1 MENSKNIIINEDPI
15 ISCPSTPLNFGVY
28 SQKIIKSPK
37 NLFMS
42 FTPLSTNKE
51 ITYTNTIM
59 YPVITTEATID
70 TEKNYSNIENEKLKL
85 SLKKDSTGFKT
96 ESSKDEKINISYE
109 KQISN
114 ILIINNETNKKD
126 EDIDESESNKGNK
139 DSLET
144 NPFYLGGKSSYNLNE
159 ILKNNNINND
169 TEIEKEKV
177 KKMLDKNK
185 KVAINEKNA
194 NKENSYFK
202 TSKNIKNKVNKE
214 IFRNQLKR
222 KTQRMKTLNFNKQKK
237 ANNSEQNTP
246 KRNLKKS
253 IARHKTCF
261 GSENKIN
268 LNYNYKDKKKNFEFD
283 TNIKKMKHNILR
295 TRTKVREKT
304 VMNTSPMFKIKEH
317 NIKLYKLNLFNQ
329 NNNSAKGKQNID
341 IIAEKEEIEKKMKAK
356 KKKLT
361 YIGVSENKLNTKL
374 IMDYL
379 KNKKEENGL
388 NKKKEDKQIQL
399 NNSIQKDSK
408 KDIRNRKRTLSQSLH
423 NKFHRLKTFTGE
435 IAFNDKN
442 KVQTTY
448 KKRASES
455 RKNLDFDFAL
465 KNKKNL
471 ANTQFNLFSPE
482 KFTNTTFSD
491 SDYCEY
497 TLDCM
502 DLILNKNKS
511 ERQIKNKVNFNF
523 PKIPKNK
530 PRKKIALFDLDETLV
545 HCTGDINLKKEKYQH
560 KIDIILP
567 GTKEVSV
574 GINIR
579 PLWKK
584 TLNLIKK
591 YYNIVVFTASHQAY
605 ADAVLDFMD
614 PNKKYFKYRLYR
626 NNCSLVNVDGAQF
639 YVKDLDIFNEAY
651 DLKDIVIVD
660 NSVLSFIYHLENGI
674 PIVPYYSEDKDG
686 SLYIVGLYLMH
697 IYKEDDLREANKK
710 YINLDSFLNEA
721 KNRNDENSTINEESI
736 SIENNNINSNTN
748 VREISIKNNNTTPI
762 KLDLNTDNNTNT
774 NNIKEKDSSE
784 KISQNYSSGRRDS
797 NRLSIKNEAT
807 TPQKNLIKK
816 SKLMEMYYSLND
828 KSENTKNI
836 FSVENKNN
844 RNFSTDDEKEIKEI
858 KEIEQNKDISAFYF
872 KNRRLT
878 GDAKSE
884 NRNKNRNSQH
894 SCKTCAKQL
903 DLKLMKS
910 KFFNNFSSEES
921 I

>member
-28 SQKIIKSPK
+28 SKEIIKFPK
-37 NLFMS
+37 NLFIS

-51 ITYTNTIM
+51 ISYTNTIM

-70 TEKNYSNIENEKLKL
+70 TEKNYSNIENDKLKL
-85 SLKKDSTGFKT
+85 SLKKDSTIFKT

-144 NPFYLGGKSSYNLNE
+144 NPFYLGGKSSFDLNE
-159 ILKNNNINND
+159 ILKNKNINND
-169 TEIEKEKV
+169 SEIEKEKV
-177 KKMLDKNK
+177 KKMLDKSK
-185 KVAINEKNA
+185 KVFINEKNA
-194 NKENSYFK
+194 NKENSHFK
-202 TSKNIKNKVNKE
+202 TSKNINNKVNKK
-214 IFRNQLKR
+214 IFRNR
-222 KTQRMKTLNFNKQKK
+222 KTQRTKTININEQRK
-237 ANNSEQNTP
+237 AINSEQNTAKKYLR
-246 KRNLKKS
+246 KRT
-253 IARHKTCF
+253 ARHKTCF
-261 GSENKIN
+261 SSENKIN
-268 LNYNYKDKKKNFEFD
+268 LNYNYKEKKKKIENN
-283 TNIKKMKHNILR
+283 TNIKNMKHDILR
-295 TRTKVREKT
+295 SRTKVREKT
-304 VMNTSPMFKIKEH
+304 VMNTSPVFKIKEP

-329 NNNSAKGKQNID
+329 TNNSAKSKKSID
-341 IIAEKEEIEKKMKAK
+341 IIAKKEEIEKKIKAK

-361 YIGVSENKLNTKL
+361 YIDTSKNKLNTKL
-374 IMDYL
+374 FMDNI
-379 KNKKEENGL
+379 KNKKEENTL
-388 NKKKEDKQIQL
+388 NKKKEDKQIQI
-399 NNSIQKDSK
+399 NTSNQKDSNK
-408 KDIRNRKRTLSQSLH
+408 NLETRKRTLSLSLR
-423 NKFHRLKTFTGE
+423 NKFNRLKTFTRE
-435 IAFNDKN
+435 INFKDKN
-442 KVQTTY
+442 EVQTSY
-448 KKRASES
+448 KKKGSET
-455 RKNLDFDFAL
+455 RKNLDFDTAL
-465 KNKKNL
+465 KNEKNL

-591 YYNIVVFTASHQAY
+591 YYYIVVFTASHQAY

-626 NNCSLVNVDGAQF
+626 NNCSLVNIEGTQF

-674 PIVPYYSEDKDG
+674 PIVPYYNEDKDG

-748 VREISIKNNNTTPI
+748 TREIGIKNNSTPI
-762 KLDLNTDNNTNT
+762 KLDLNTDNIT
-774 NNIKEKDSSE
+774 NNIKEKDSKE
-784 KISQNYSSGRRDS
+784 NCSSHRRDS
-797 NRLSIKNEAT
+797 NHLSIKNETT

-816 SKLMEMYYSLND
+816 STLMKMYYSLND
-828 KSENTKNI
+828 KSENAKNI

-844 RNFSTDDEKEIKEI
+844 RSFLTDDEKERY
-858 KEIEQNKDISAFYF
+858 NYYF
-872 KNRRLT
+872 FPIT
-878 GDAKSE
+878 
-884 NRNKNRNSQH
+884 
-894 SCKTCAKQL
+894 
-903 DLKLMKS
+903 
-910 KFFNNFSSEES
+910 
-921 I
+921 

>member
-1 MENSKNIIINEDPI
+1 
-15 ISCPSTPLNFGVY
+15 
-28 SQKIIKSPK
+28 
-37 NLFMS
+37 
-42 FTPLSTNKE
+42 
-51 ITYTNTIM
+51 
-59 YPVITTEATID
+59 
-70 TEKNYSNIENEKLKL
+70 
-85 SLKKDSTGFKT
+85 
-96 ESSKDEKINISYE
+96 
-109 KQISN
+109 
-114 ILIINNETNKKD
+114 
-126 EDIDESESNKGNK
+126 
-139 DSLET
+139 
-144 NPFYLGGKSSYNLNE
+144 
-159 ILKNNNINND
+159 
-169 TEIEKEKV
+169 
-177 KKMLDKNK
+177 
-185 KVAINEKNA
+185 
-194 NKENSYFK
+194 
-202 TSKNIKNKVNKE
+202 
-214 IFRNQLKR
+214 
-222 KTQRMKTLNFNKQKK
+222 
-237 ANNSEQNTP
+237 
-246 KRNLKKS
+246 
-253 IARHKTCF
+253 
-261 GSENKIN
+261 
-268 LNYNYKDKKKNFEFD
+268 
-283 TNIKKMKHNILR
+283 
-295 TRTKVREKT
+295 
-304 VMNTSPMFKIKEH
+304 
-317 NIKLYKLNLFNQ
+317 
-329 NNNSAKGKQNID
+329 
-341 IIAEKEEIEKKMKAK
+341 
-356 KKKLT
+356 
-361 YIGVSENKLNTKL
+361 
-374 IMDYL
+374 
-379 KNKKEENGL
+379 
-388 NKKKEDKQIQL
+388 
-399 NNSIQKDSK
+399 
-408 KDIRNRKRTLSQSLH
+408 
-423 NKFHRLKTFTGE
+423 
-435 IAFNDKN
+435 
-442 KVQTTY
+442 
-448 KKRASES
+448 
-455 RKNLDFDFAL
+455 
-465 KNKKNL
+465 
-471 ANTQFNLFSPE
+471 
-482 KFTNTTFSD
+482 
-491 SDYCEY
+491 
-497 TLDCM
+497 M

-797 NRLSIKNEAT
+797 NRLSIKNETT

-878 GDAKSE
+878 GDAKSV

>member
-1 MENSKNIIINEDPI
+1 MENAKNIIINEDPI
-15 ISCPSTPLNFGVY
+15 ISCPSTPLNFGVH
-28 SQKIIKSPK
+28 SKKIIKSPK

-42 FTPLSTNKE
+42 FTPTSYNKE

-70 TEKNYSNIENEKLKL
+70 TEKNYSNIENDKLKI
-85 SLKKDSTGFKT
+85 SLKKDSTGFRT

-114 ILIINNETNKKD
+114 ALLIINNETNKRD
-126 EDIDESESNKGNK
+126 EDMDDSESNKGNK
-139 DSLET
+139 DTLET
-144 NPFYLGGKSSYNLNE
+144 NPFFLGGKSSFDLNE

-169 TEIEKEKV
+169 SELEKEKV
-177 KKMLDKNK
+177 KKMLDKSK
-185 KVAINEKNA
+185 KIFIYEKNA
-194 NKENSYFK
+194 NNENGYYK
-202 TSKNIKNKVNKE
+202 TSKNVNNNVNKE
-214 IFRNQLKR
+214 IFRKSLKR
-222 KTQRMKTLNFNKQKK
+222 KTVRMKTLNCNKNKK
-237 ANNSEQNTP
+237 VNNSEKNTP
-246 KRNLKKS
+246 KKNLRKS
-253 IARHKTCF
+253 AVKHKTCF
-261 GSENKIN
+261 ASENKIN
-268 LNYNYKDKKKNFEFD
+268 LNYNYKEKKKNFEND
-283 TNIKKMKHNILR
+283 TNNKNIKHNILR
-295 TRTKVREKT
+295 SRTKVREKT

-329 NNNSAKGKQNID
+329 NNNSSKSKKNID
-341 IIAEKEEIEKKMKAK
+341 IIAENEEIENKIKAK
-356 KKKLT
+356 KKRLS
-361 YIGVSENKLNTKL
+361 YVGISENKLNTKL
-374 IMDYL
+374 YMDYI
-379 KNKKEENGL
+379 KNKKEENTL
-388 NKKKEDKQIQL
+388 NKKKEDKKVQINDL
-399 NNSIQKDSK
+399 NQKESS
-408 KDIRNRKRTLSQSLH
+408 KDITTRKRTLSLRLH
-423 NKFHRLKTFTGE
+423 NKLHRLKTFTGE
-435 IAFNDKN
+435 IAFNEKN

-448 KKRASES
+448 KKRGSEK
-455 RKNLDFDFAL
+455 RKNLDFDTAL

-523 PKIPKNK
+523 PKTPKNK

-545 HCTGDINLKKEKYQH
+545 HCTGDINLNKEKYQH

-567 GTKEVSV
+567 GSKEVSV

-591 YYNIVVFTASHQAY
+591 YYHIVVFTASHQAY
-605 ADAVLDFMD
+605 ADTVLDFMD

-674 PIVPYYSEDKDG
+674 PIVPYYNEDKDG
-686 SLYIVGLYLMH
+686 SLYIVGLYLKH

-721 KNRNDENSTINEESI
+721 KNRNEDNSTINEESI

-748 VREISIKNNNTTPI
+748 VREISTKNNNTPI
-762 KLDLNTDNNTNT
+762 KSDINNNNNF
-774 NNIKEKDSSE
+774 NNIKEKDNTE
-784 KISQNYSSGRRDS
+784 KISQNCLSYRKDS
-797 NRLSIKNEAT
+797 NRYSYKNEST
-807 TPQKNLIKK
+807 IPQNKLIKK
-816 SKLMEMYYSLND
+816 SKLMVMYYSIND
-828 KSENTKNI
+828 KCESSKNI
-836 FSVENKNN
+836 LSANNKNN

-858 KEIEQNKDISAFYF
+858 EEIENNKDISEFYF
-872 KNRRLT
+872 KNRQLT
-878 GDAKSE
+878 TNEKSD
-884 NRNKNRNSQH
+884 NKNKSIKY
-894 SCKTCAKQL
+894 SSKTCANYL
-903 DLKLMKS
+903 DLNLMRS
-910 KFFNNFSSEES
+910 KFYNNFTSEEN

>member
-1 MENSKNIIINEDPI
+1 MENSKNIIIKEDPI
-15 ISCPSTPLNFGVY
+15 ISCPSTPLNFGVH

-37 NLFMS
+37 NLFES
-42 FTPLSTNKE
+42 FTPLSSNKE
-51 ITYTNTIM
+51 ISYTNTIM

-70 TEKNYSNIENEKLKL
+70 TEKNNSNIENDKLKL

-114 ILIINNETNKKD
+114 ILILNNETNKKD
-126 EDIDESESNKGNK
+126 EDMDESESNKGNK
-139 DSLET
+139 DTLET
-144 NPFYLGGKSSYNLNE
+144 NPFFLGGKSSFDLNE
-159 ILKNNNINND
+159 ILRNNNINND
-169 TEIEKEKV
+169 SEIEKEKV
-177 KKMLDKNK
+177 KKMLNKSK
-185 KVAINEKNA
+185 KVFVCEKNA
-194 NKENSYFK
+194 NEETSYYK
-202 TSKNIKNKVNKE
+202 TSKNINNKVNKE

-222 KTQRMKTLNFNKQKK
+222 KTVRMKTINFNKNKK
-237 ANNSEQNTP
+237 VNNSEQNTP
-246 KRNLKKS
+246 KKNLRKS
-253 IARHKTCF
+253 TAKHKTCF
-261 GSENKIN
+261 ASENKIN
-268 LNYNYKDKKKNFEFD
+268 LNYNYKEKKKNIEND
-283 TNIKKMKHNILR
+283 TNIKSMKHNILR

-304 VMNTSPMFKIKEH
+304 VMNTAPMFKIKEH

-329 NNNSAKGKQNID
+329 NNNSSKSRKNID
-341 IIAEKEEIEKKMKAK
+341 IIAEKEEIEKNMKTK

-361 YIGVSENKLNTKL
+361 YVGLSENKLNTKL
-374 IMDYL
+374 FMDYI
-379 KNKKEENGL
+379 KNKKEENTS
-388 NKKKEDKQIQL
+388 NKKKEGKQIQL
-399 NNSIQKDSK
+399 NNSNQKESNK
-408 KDIRNRKRTLSQSLH
+408 NITTRKRTLSLSLR

-435 IAFNDKN
+435 TAFNDKN

-448 KKRASES
+448 KKRASETK
-455 RKNLDFDFAL
+455 KNLDFDIAL

-502 DLILNKNKS
+502 DLILSKNKS

-523 PKIPKNK
+523 PKLPKNK

-545 HCTGDINLKKEKYQH
+545 HCTGDINLNKEKYQH
-560 KIDIILP
+560 KIDIVLP

-591 YYNIVVFTASHQAY
+591 YYYIVVFTASHQAY

-674 PIVPYYSEDKDG
+674 PIVPYYNEDKDG

-748 VREISIKNNNTTPI
+748 IREISIKNNTPI
-762 KLDLNTDNNTNT
+762 KLDINNNINNNNNT
-774 NNIKEKDSSE
+774 NNIKEKDSTE
-784 KISQNYSSGRRDS
+784 KISQYCPSYRRDS
-797 NRLSIKNEAT
+797 NRFSNKNET
-807 TPQKNLIKK
+807 MSPQKDLIKK
-816 SKLMEMYYSLND
+816 SKLMVMYYSLND
-828 KSENTKNI
+828 KNESSKNI

-844 RNFSTDDEKEIKEI
+844 RNFSTDDEKEKKEI
-858 KEIEQNKDISAFYF
+858 KEIEENENISDFYV
-872 KNRRLT
+872 KNRQLT
-878 GDAKSE
+878 KYEKSE
-884 NRNKNRNSQH
+884 NKNKYIRYS
-894 SCKTCAKQL
+894 SKTCTNFL
-903 DLKLMKS
+903 DLNLMRS
-910 KFFNNFSSEES
+910 KFYNNFSSEE
-921 I
+921 II